1 MNSTYLQFLIA
12 KCSLD
17 QSDAVKFLPV
27 YFMKQ
32 NDLGKKQIDLGRKQI
47 DCRKQT
53 DLGWKQ
59 IDLGWNS

>member
-1 MNSTYLQFLIA
+1 MQIPVYYELNLSPISHSKVFAQ
-12 KCSLD
+12 D

-53 DLGWKQ
+53 DLG
-59 IDLGWNS
+59 